1 MDTKVVEE
9 QASWKNRLCGR
20 CRRKLGSQFRVLS
33 LVVDG
38 PLCGRHKRGWK
49 MLCLESREFKSDPRA
64 LCQGDCS
71 ERLVSSS
78 VLEGTLVVRYR
89 TQPWCWISLLDRCGF
104 LRSMGMSKST
114 LSGALSFCG
123 LQPALDRQFGD
134 TLLHEFFLVCTTRVA
149 PLFFP
154 PRRWTVFLR
163 LDSVVTCCRPSDFL
177 VVCLPSQIRDCQ
189 LCIFLCK
196 FCRIVRRGRVR
207 FTDPSQGNL
216 RAGKSSSILP
226 SGVIGPNWGQDSP
239 AELLPSAT
247 SSPIIA
253 T

>member
-1 MDTKVVEE
+1 MGPHPSSPVF
-9 QASWKNRLCGR
+9 G
-20 CRRKLGSQFRVLS
+20 RRKCTSSPRVTSSSS
-33 LVVDG
+33 LVVVDG

-104 LRSMGMSKST
+104 LRSMGISTST
-114 LSGALSFCG
+114 LSGAPSFCG

-149 PLFFP
+149 PPFFH
-154 PRRWTVFLR
+154 
-163 LDSVVTCCRPSDFL
+163 
-177 VVCLPSQIRDCQ
+177 LP
-189 LCIFLCK
+189 
-196 FCRIVRRGRVR
+196 G
-207 FTDPSQGNL
+207 
-216 RAGKSSSILP
+216 
-226 SGVIGPNWGQDSP
+226 GPFF
-239 AELLPSAT
+239 
-247 SSPIIA
+247 
-253 T
+253 